1 MGKKIILTEKQYLKF
16 KEYLLESMTF
26 DEITAEAELADKEP
40 TEAKKSAGNYKMGHV
55 NVRGFK
61 ITIENAKGSY
71 RRYKDENGKECKNLM
86 KNHYGYFSNTK
97 GHDGDHIDVF
107 VGSYLDFDKVYVV
120 DQNNK
125 DGGFDES
132 KVMLGFKSKE
142 QAKSAYLSNYSSDWK
157 GFRSITGVNI
167 DIFKKWLYDGCKQ
180 RKPFAEY
187 VEIIKKKI
195 NESKDF
201 FEEHGIEE
209 TKCGVG
215 FSEKEQKWYG
225 WSHRARYGFGI
236 GSKCKKGDVH
246 YKGKEWTAKTLD
258 DAKRMAEDFAEAVS

>member
-1 MGKKIILTEKQYLKF
+1 MGKTIILTEQQFNTYKKF
-16 KEYLLESMTF
+16 LSESITF
-26 DEITAEAELADKEP
+26 NDITAEAETASKSP
-40 TEAKKSAGNYKMGHV
+40 TEKQKEAGNYKMGHV
-55 NVRGFK
+55 NIRGFK
-61 ITIENAKGSY
+61 ISIENAKGSV
-71 RRYKDENGKECKNLM
+71 RKYKDKNGKEGKNIM
-86 KNHYGYFSNTK
+86 KHHYGYFLNTK
-97 GHDGDHIDVF
+97 GKDGDHIDVF
-107 VGSYLDFDKVYVV
+107 IGKFLNFDKIFVV
-120 DQNNK
+120 DQNNEQ
-125 DGGFDES
+125 GEFDES
-132 KVMLGFKSKE
+132 KVMLGFQSKE
-142 QAKSAYLSNYSSDWK
+142 SAKKAYLSNFDPDWK
-157 GFRSITGVNI
+157 GFRDITAVSIDV
-167 DIFKKWLYDGCKQ
+167 FKKWLYDGHKQ

-187 VEIIKKKI
+187 DEILKKKI

-236 GSKCKKGDVH
+236 GSKCKKGDAH